1 MCITLAMGF
10 IQRTPLFFLI
20 KNRTDTFVFSMKKYV
35 TNILPNNDILSF
47 ENRFANNKKLQAKAE
62 CLDLIAHPNIYLTY
76 IVFAW
81 TAVAE

>member
-1 MCITLAMGF
+1 
-10 IQRTPLFFLI
+10 
-20 KNRTDTFVFSMKKYV
+20 MKKYV
-35 TNILPNNDILSF
+35 TNILPNNDISSF

-62 CLDLIAHPNIYLTY
+62 CLDLIAHPDIYLTY